1 MERKQFTFYRSY
13 YEAIKHLP
21 EREKAKVLM
30 AILSYA
36 LDDLMPEGLS
46 GAALSVFTLIRP
58 TLDSGRIKAQ
68 NRLNKSKTNEEQNEN
83 KTESNAHQTR
93 KEKEREKEKEKEVE
107 VEREKDI
114 LKENYKR
121 KKFTPPAVDEVAAY
135 CQERRNGINAQHF
148 VDYYASRNWMLGKVK
163 MSDWR
168 AAVRTWERNG
178 YSPKSAETSFDL
190 DAFEAMARF
199 APEVEG

>member
-21 EREKAKVLM
+21 ERDKAKVLM

-46 GAALSVFTLIRP
+46 GAAISVFTLIRP
-58 TLDSGRIKAQ
+58 TLDSGRVKAQ
-68 NRLNKSKTNEEQNEN
+68 NRLNKSKTNEEQTNN
-83 KTESNAHQTR
+83 KTESNAQQTR
-93 KEKEREKEKEKEVE
+93 KEKEREREKEVE
-107 VEREKDI
+107 VEKDI

-121 KKFTPPAVDEVAAY
+121 KKFSPPAVDDVAAY

-178 YSPKSAETSFDL
+178 YSTKSADTSFDL
-190 DAFEAMARF
+190 DAFEAMARL
-199 APEVEG
+199 APEVDG

>member
-21 EREKAKVLM
+21 ERDKAKVLM

-93 KEKEREKEKEKEVE
+93 KEKEREKEKEVE

-121 KKFTPPAVDEVAAY
+121 KKFAPPSVDEVVAY
-135 CQERRNGINAQHF
+135 CQERKNGIDAQHF
-148 VDYYASRNWMLGKVK
+148 VDYYASRNWMLGRVK

-168 AAVRTWERNG
+168 AAVRTWEKNG
-178 YSPKSAETSFDL
+178 YSAKPAETSFDL

-199 APEVEG
+199 APEVDG

>member
-21 EREKAKVLM
+21 ERDKAKVLM

-58 TLDSGRIKAQ
+58 TLDSGRVKAQ
-68 NRLNKSKTNEEQNEN
+68 NRLNKTKTSEEQNEN
-83 KTESNAHQTR
+83 KTESNAQQTR
-93 KEKEREKEKEKEVE
+93 KEKEREKEVE

-121 KKFTPPAVDEVAAY
+121 KKFSPPAVDDVAAY

-178 YSPKSAETSFDL
+178 YSAKSADTSFDL
-190 DAFEAMARF
+190 DAFEAMARL
-199 APEVEG
+199 APEVGG

>member
-21 EREKAKVLM
+21 ERDKAKVLM
-30 AILSYA
+30 SILSYA
-36 LDDLMPEGLS
+36 LDDIMPESLT

-93 KEKEREKEKEKEVE
+93 KEKEREKEVEVE

-114 LKENYKR
+114 VKENYKR

-148 VDYYASRNWMLGKVK
+148 VDYYSSRNWMLGKVK

-168 AAVRTWERNG
+168 AAVRTWEKNG
-178 YSPKSAETSFDL
+178 YSAKPTETSFDL

-199 APEVEG
+199 APEVDG

>member
-58 TLDSGRIKAQ
+58 TLDSGRVKAQ
-68 NRLNKSKTNEEQNEN
+68 NRLNKTKTNEEQNEN
-83 KTESNAHQTR
+83 KTESNAQQTR
-93 KEKEREKEKEKEVE
+93 KEKEREKEKE

-121 KKFTPPAVDEVAAY
+121 KKFAPPAVDEVAAY

-148 VDYYASRNWMLGKVK
+148 VDYYASRDWMLGKVK

-178 YSPKSAETSFDL
+178 YSAKSAETSFDL
-190 DAFEAMARF
+190 DAFEAMARL
-199 APEVEG
+199 APEVDG

>member
-21 EREKAKVLM
+21 ERDKAKVLM

-58 TLDSGRIKAQ
+58 TLDSGRVKAQ
-68 NRLNKSKTNEEQNEN
+68 NRLNKTKTNEEQNGN
-83 KTESNAHQTR
+83 KTESATHQTR
-93 KEKEREKEKEKEVE
+93 KEKEREKEVE

-121 KKFTPPAVDEVAAY
+121 KKFSPPAVDDVAAY

-178 YSPKSAETSFDL
+178 YSTKSAETSFDL
-190 DAFEAMARF
+190 DAFEAMTRF
-199 APEVEG
+199 APEVDG